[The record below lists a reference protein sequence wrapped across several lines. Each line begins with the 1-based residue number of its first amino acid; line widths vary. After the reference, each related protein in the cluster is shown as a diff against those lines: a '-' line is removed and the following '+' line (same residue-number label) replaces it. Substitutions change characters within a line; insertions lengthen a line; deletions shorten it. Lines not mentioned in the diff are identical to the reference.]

1 MKELLRIT
9 HGMQDQAGEDALYD
23 YNLEVYEGEIL
34 YIQGMPGNGIRTLM
48 NIFAGDCALKSGK
61 LLLNGK
67 EVSGYNR
74 DGAFLHGIYTIT
86 AERDLVEILT
96 VAENLEAIRYGRA
109 VRVNSDGGGGEHV
122 PHRAQTEGKR
132 RVGHLHQ
139 PPSGGVL

>member
-61 LLLNGK
+61 LLLN
-67 EVSGYNR
+67 
-74 DGAFLHGIYTIT
+74 
-86 AERDLVEILT
+86 
-96 VAENLEAIRYGRA
+96 
-109 VRVNSDGGGGEHV
+109 
-122 PHRAQTEGKR
+122 
-132 RVGHLHQ
+132 
-139 PPSGGVL
+139 